1 MSRIRKK
8 NWYPSCLIAFNTFTH
23 GIHWRE
29 ISFVEIAFY
38 CVHQAFSI
46 NRGLLQ
52 SAQQIVEKKIIK
64 WHRKQNGQLTYIGDI
79 SSSRH
84 SSNSLPTWSTLR
96 FANGTYVPALAPA
109 LGICRLTCVIPIT
122 FSISSF
128 MMSMVLLKWSQV
140 LPSPPID
147 YNSLNVS
154 WSDAKCG
161 SNRGSKCSADFFNY
175 FLAYTY
181 IHRVDIHSAH
191 EF

>member
-1 MSRIRKK
+1 MFNCFQHIHARDSLKGNQLCWNRFLLR
-8 NWYPSCLIAFNTFTH
+8 PSSIL
-23 GIHWRE
+23 
-29 ISFVEIAFY
+29 
-38 CVHQAFSI
+38 HQPRSSSI
-46 NRGLLQ
+46 CTANCW
-52 SAQQIVEKKIIK
+52 KKIIK